1 MYWIIDVILILSA
14 VLCIIIY
21 THKGFVKSVFGLC
34 KYGISLLLSYLLAP
48 LVGNVIYE
56 NYEME
61 SVFISNA
68 MAYIL
73 VFFASLLSISL
84 VALLLDKVCDLP
96 ILKQLNKFMGFVL
109 GVLCAAIN
117 LVAFCSLISVALH
130 IVEIKYPQMSV
141 EMVSQSTVIFGYIN
155 DLDIITHLISL
166 LKGMY

>member
-61 SVFISNA
+61 
-68 MAYIL
+68 
-73 VFFASLLSISL
+73 
-84 VALLLDKVCDLP
+84 
-96 ILKQLNKFMGFVL
+96 
-109 GVLCAAIN
+109 
-117 LVAFCSLISVALH
+117 
-130 IVEIKYPQMSV
+130 
-141 EMVSQSTVIFGYIN
+141 
-155 DLDIITHLISL
+155 
-166 LKGMY
+166 